1 MYHMV
6 EENTTFF
13 QKILDSSEIATYNK
27 NIKGSDN
34 ATKKGEERKMTENKI
49 YITASELADM
59 LGISVGHAYK
69 IIRGLNEELKKDG
82 FLVIAG
88 KIPRRYFEKRWY
100 GFGA

>member
-27 NIKGSDN
+27 DTRSSDN
-34 ATKKGEERKMTENKI
+34 ATKRGGERKMTEYKI

-69 IIRGLNEELKKDG
+69 IIRRLNEELKKDG

>member
-1 MYHMV
+1 MV

-27 NIKGSDN
+27 SIKGSDN

-69 IIRGLNEELKKDG
+69 IIRRLNEELKKDG

>member
-1 MYHMV
+1 ML

-27 NIKGSDN
+27 NIKSSVF
-34 ATKKGEERKMTENKI
+34 ATKKGGKRKMTENKI

-69 IIRGLNEELKKDG
+69 IIRRLNEELKKDG

-100 GFGA
+100 GFGT